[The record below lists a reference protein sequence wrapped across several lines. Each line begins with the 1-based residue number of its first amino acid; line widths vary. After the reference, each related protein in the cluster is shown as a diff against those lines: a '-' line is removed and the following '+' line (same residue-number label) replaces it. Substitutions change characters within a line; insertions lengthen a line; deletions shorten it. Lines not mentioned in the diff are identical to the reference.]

1 MSRKSVNASVD
12 FKLFLASD
20 ATFGTLDSI
29 FEMTADVPAKGQERI
44 LWFNALAGLA
54 SSGRKAAREMN
65 LFLYEAGDTHRF
77 PATWQELA
85 PDDDEDDAAAENRGG
100 HRASR

>member
-1 MSRKSVNASVD
+1 
-12 FKLFLASD
+12 
-20 ATFGTLDSI
+20 
-29 FEMTADVPAKGQERI
+29 
-44 LWFNALAGLA
+44 
-54 SSGRKAAREMN
+54 MN